1 MILHQI
7 DRADATPGIGLFLIA
22 GICCLL
28 PSSRRSKQFFLV
40 GWGVDLQQIPLI
52 AALVEAD
59 TPLGISDQFELR
71 RLQLKVVHI
80 KPLIHTA
87 GVEQELMGGDG
98 EEGASQLPDA
108 RLVEIAIG
116 NPPLLPIP

>member
-22 GICCLL
+22 DVCCLL
-28 PSSRRSKQFFLV
+28 PSSCRSEQLFLV

-59 TPLGISDQFELR
+59 APLGVSDQFKLR
-71 RLQLKVVHI
+71 RLQLKVLHVE
-80 KPLIHTA
+80 PLVHTA
-87 GVEQELMGGDG
+87 CVEEKLMGR
-98 EEGASQLPDA
+98 DA
-108 RLVEIAIG
+108 EQVFRVSAQQ
-116 NPPLLPIP
+116 